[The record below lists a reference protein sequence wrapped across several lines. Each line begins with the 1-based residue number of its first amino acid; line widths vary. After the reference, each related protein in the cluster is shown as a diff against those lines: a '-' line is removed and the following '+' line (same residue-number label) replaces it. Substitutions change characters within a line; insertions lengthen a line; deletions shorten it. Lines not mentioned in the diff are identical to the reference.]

1 MIMLGAFAA
10 KTGISTQDSLMNGLA
25 VVLKGKKGDVLELN
39 RRGMM
44 RGAEYV

>member
-1 MIMLGAFAA
+1 
-10 KTGISTQDSLMNGLA
+10 MNGLS

-39 RRGMM
+39 RKGMM